1 MNATAADLAAP
12 DSASA
17 LLQHL
22 EWTVLKRLDGLLHGD
37 YRTLLR
43 GFGLDLADLREY
55 QPNDDVRTIDWNVT
69 ARMQTPYVREF
80 QEDREVTVWL
90 VVDLSASVSFG
101 SVGLTKRALAI
112 QAVGV
117 LARLLTRHGNRVGA
131 LVFGDTAGNPGL
143 GAPAPRVLRPGTSRL
158 HVLRL
163 LHALTQPAATAVST
177 GTDGSRQPGWAARVK
192 ARWFG
197 RRSPPAD
204 RSALTDLAAM
214 LAHAQRQLR
223 RRSVVLVVSDFIAPP
238 GWVEPLGALAQRHDV
253 VAVQLADP
261 AESQLPDA
269 GMLTLQDAETGE
281 QVFVDTSDTA
291 FRRRFEAAA
300 AEREATLAQGL
311 AAAGVDRLTLR
322 TDQPM
327 AEALVAFAHR
337 RRLRQRRL
345 NRPSAPL
352 PRAMAHAT

>member
-1 MNATAADLAAP
+1 MTPPTPP
-12 DSASA
+12 DAQA

-37 YRTLLR
+37 YRTLMR

-55 QPNDDVRTIDWNVT
+55 QPHDDVRTIDWNVT

-101 SVGLTKRALAI
+101 STGLTKRALAV
-112 QAVGV
+112 QAVAV

-131 LVFGDTAGNPGL
+131 LVFDGSAAAL
-143 GAPAPRVLRPGTSRL
+143 PRVIRPGTSRL

-163 LHALTQPAATAVST
+163 LHLLMPPAPGVAPATRGGAMGAQASPPAQT
-177 GTDGSRQPGWAARVK
+177 SWAARVK
-192 ARWFG
+192 ARWFSG
-197 RRSPPAD
+197 RQPPQ
-204 RSALTDLAAM
+204 ALAAPDLAAM
-214 LAHAQRQLR
+214 LAQAQQQLR
-223 RRSVVLVVSDFIAPP
+223 RRSVVLVVSDFISAP
-238 GWVEPLGALAQRHDV
+238 GWAQPLGALAQRHDV
-253 VAVQLADP
+253 VAVQVADP
-261 AESQLPDA
+261 AESHLPNV

-281 QVFVDTSDTA
+281 QVFVDTSDGA

-300 AEREATLAQGL
+300 AQREASLAQGL
-311 AAAGVDRLTLR
+311 ASAGVDRLVLH

-327 AEALVAFAHR
+327 ASALVAFAHR
-337 RRLRQRRL
+337 RKLRQRRL
-345 NRPSAPL
+345 NPAAL
-352 PRAMAHAT
+352 PGLVSPTPHAA